1 MNDIDKDMSF
11 DGRKKEVTE
20 VQSLF
25 DMKPGGQQKDFDE
38 NMSFEETKR
47 HVSDTHGFI
56 DTTLLVEDDRERIKG
71 ASVRQQT
78 HSSKEHSDIDG
89 KLKEV
94 TEAQGFFDI
103 KRDRWILDRYR

>member
-11 DGRKKEVTE
+11 DGRAREVPE
-20 VQSLF
+20 VKSLF
-25 DMKPGGQQKDFDE
+25 NMKPSEQQKDFDE

-56 DTTLLVEDDRERIKG
+56 DTTLLVKDNKES
-71 ASVRQQT
+71 SVRQQT

-89 KLKEV
+89 KSISMEN
-94 TEAQGFFDI
+94 
-103 KRDRWILDRYR
+103 YRNSPKPRVSST